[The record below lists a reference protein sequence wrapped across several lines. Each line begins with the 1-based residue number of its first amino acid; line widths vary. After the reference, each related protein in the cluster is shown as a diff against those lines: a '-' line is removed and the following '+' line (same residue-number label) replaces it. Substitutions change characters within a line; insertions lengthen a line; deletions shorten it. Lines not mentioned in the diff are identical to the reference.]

1 MKKNDFKAW
10 RNFVNHQLIINK
22 KKYLNF
28 LSYVKSSVLTK
39 DNIIFLSDEL
49 KMDPINFT
57 TIKRLSQLEKSQ
69 INKIVQFTRSID
81 FLSPLLDI
89 PEQDR
94 IRIIEKFDSN
104 DWGTSESRES
114 FYKEIDKAR
123 SKKTNNL
130 SPEGLL
136 AEQVLKKVWKTIS
149 KESDNWVFPMEDKDK
164 KRLEKLSIHTN
175 RKKDTE
181 YNWAAGIC
189 INAIKFGDICSLEDG
204 GSESSDYLYKHFY
217 QHAT

>member
-1 MKKNDFKAW
+1 
-10 RNFVNHQLIINK
+10 
-22 KKYLNF
+22 
-28 LSYVKSSVLTK
+28 
-39 DNIIFLSDEL
+39 
-49 KMDPINFT
+49 MDPINFT